1 MKRPS
6 DPRERSLRARVAA
19 YSLHA
24 RYDPRLTT
32 AKARATFM
40 NSFERLVDP
49 AGKLPP
55 AERLRRAE
63 AARKAHYARLARLSH
78 LTRQSRRRSEDDTDR
93 RA

>member
-24 RYDPRLTT
+24 RYDPRQTT
-32 AKARATFM
+32 AKARAAFM
-40 NSFERLVDP
+40 SSFERLVDP
-49 AGKLPP
+49 DRKLPH

-78 LTRQSRRRSEDDTDR
+78 ITRQSRRSAEADTD
-93 RA
+93 

>member
-24 RYDPRLTT
+24 RYDPRQTT
-32 AKARATFM
+32 AKARETFM

-78 LTRQSRRRSEDDTDR
+78 MTRQSRRRAEADTY
-93 RA
+93 

>member
-24 RYDPRLTT
+24 RYDPRQTT
-32 AKARATFM
+32 AKARATFSS
-40 NSFERLVDP
+40 SFERLVDP
-49 AGKLPP
+49 DGKLPL

-63 AARKAHYARLARLSH
+63 AARRAHYARLARLSH
-78 LTRQSRRRSEDDTDR
+78 ITRSVRRRAVEPD
-93 RA
+93 

>member
-24 RYDPRLTT
+24 RYDPRQTT
-32 AKARATFM
+32 ANARATFM

-49 AGKLPP
+49 TGKLPP

-78 LTRQSRRRSEDDTDR
+78 MTRQSRRRAEADTD
-93 RA
+93 